1 MKIVILNGNT
11 KKSGFIAGALSIV
24 SSYLV
29 SKGIDVQYISLY
41 ESDIKDCIGCF
52 NCLKTG
58 QCIVKDDME
67 KIIDAMKEADGFVIG
82 SPVRN
87 GHTTACYKRFIE
99 RITYTLGF
107 TLLLEDKYTLA
118 ISSVGYLG
126 GKKINRIFLGLQS
139 IFHTRLSGFLFY
151 KLGGITSKIE
161 PSDVRLEIERATDRF
176 VSDIKTQSKRSIF
189 NRIAFYIDRMAVRKM
204 MLEKYPD
211 TYANVIKCWKE
222 KGYMS

>member
-1 MKIVILNGNT
+1 MKIIILNGNT

-24 SSYLV
+24 STYLE
-29 SKGIDVQYISLY
+29 SKGIDFQYISLY
-41 ESDIKDCIGCF
+41 ESDIKECVGCF

-58 QCIVKDDME
+58 KCVIKNNME
-67 KIIDAMKEADGFVIG
+67 KIIDAMKKADGLVIG

-87 GHTTACYKRFIE
+87 GLITACYKRFIE

-126 GKKINRIFLGLQS
+126 GKKINKNFLGLQTV
-139 IFHTRLSGFLFY
+139 FHTRLSGFLFY
-151 KLGGITSKIE
+151 KLGGIFPKIG
-161 PSDVRLEIERATDRF
+161 PSDFRSEVERATDRLI
-176 VSDIKTQSKRSIF
+176 SDIKTRPKRGLMDS
-189 NRIAFYIDRMAVRKM
+189 IAFAIDRMVVRKM
-204 MLEKYPD
+204 MLEKHPD